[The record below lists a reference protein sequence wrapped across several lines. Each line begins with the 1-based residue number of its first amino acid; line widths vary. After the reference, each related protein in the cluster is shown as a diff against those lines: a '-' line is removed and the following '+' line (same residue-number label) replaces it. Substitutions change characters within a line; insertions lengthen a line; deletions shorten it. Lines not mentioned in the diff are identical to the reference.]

1 MNLKLTIFTPTY
13 NRAHT
18 IHRTYESI
26 LKQDSISLPLVEWLI
41 IDDGSLDNTEEIVS
55 NWKQEDLPFALR
67 YIKQENG
74 GKHVAFNRAI
84 KEAKGEYFFTVDA
97 DDWLAENSIKNIL
110 SKIVYIADDKNVCG
124 IIALKCLPD
133 GSLIGCAYPDQV
145 ANHSAYELSLLG
157 MGGERSF
164 VFKTNVLKQYSFPEI
179 FGERFCTECVL
190 YDQIDAKYKYLVSND
205 ILTICEYQ
213 EGGLTSN
220 IVSLMLRN
228 PIGYKVYYSQR
239 IDMAVSCKERFGY
252 AIRYWA
258 FKMMKQD
265 SLYNYKGKH
274 KTFVLYSLPFGCV
287 AYLYYKLKKV

>member
-1 MNLKLTIFTPTY
+1 MTQKLTIFTPTY

-18 IHRTYESI
+18 IHRTFESI
-26 LKQDSISLPLVEWLI
+26 LRQDSISLPLVEWLI
-41 IDDGSLDNTEEIVS
+41 IDDGSQDNTEEIVS
-55 NWKQEDLPFALR
+55 KWKQEDLPFALR

-84 KEAKGEYFFTVDA
+84 NEAKGEFFFTVDA

-110 SKIVYIADDKNVCG
+110 SKIVYIIEDKNICG

-133 GSLIGCAYPDQV
+133 KTLIGCTYPEQI

-157 MGGERSF
+157 LGGERSF
-164 VFKTNVLKQYSFPEI
+164 VFKTNILKQYSFPEI
-179 FGERFCTECVL
+179 SGERFCTECVL
-190 YDQIDAKYKYLVSND
+190 YDQIDAKYKYLVLND
-205 ILTICEYQ
+205 ILTVCEYQ

-220 IVSLMLRN
+220 IVSLMLCN

-239 IDMAVSCKERFGY
+239 IDMAVSFKERFGY

-258 FKMMKQD
+258 FKMMKSD
-265 SLYNYKGKH
+265 SLYNYEGKH
-274 KTFVLYSLPFGCV
+274 KTFVLCSFPFGCV
-287 AYLYYKLKKV
+287 AYIYYKLKKV